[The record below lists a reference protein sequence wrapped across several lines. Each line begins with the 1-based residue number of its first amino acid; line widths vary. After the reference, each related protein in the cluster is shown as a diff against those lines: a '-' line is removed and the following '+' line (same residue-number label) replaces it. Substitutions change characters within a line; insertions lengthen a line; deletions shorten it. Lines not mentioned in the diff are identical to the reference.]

1 MQVFLTSSTIAKF
14 KLLPLKYIIQ
24 SSGDFNIKKE
34 KEKEGHIPLE
44 ILNNIN

>member
-34 KEKEGHIPLE
+34 KEKGHIPLE